1 MLRPKVKII
10 FRGDGD
16 FCRWQLLRW
25 CGHYEVG
32 YVAGLAKNKR
42 SNHLITPLKDEAVVD
57 LVFGQVEIPSFD
69 SSTAV

>member
-1 MLRPKVKII
+1 MVTAT
-10 FRGDGD
+10 FAAGSCCAGVDTD
-16 FCRWQLLRW
+16 
-25 CGHYEVG
+25 EVG